1 LACFL
6 CFLSPNNAWLKKK
19 LLSVTPS
26 RLQNSIYDK
35 YYNLEGVVVMCCG
48 RVMVLSHRLSTVSR
62 YAQSFTMFA
71 FNICRGQGFT
81 YVIVNWHL
89 FTVLPIEE
97 RTEDTNQ
104 GIDFLKKENQ

>member
-1 LACFL
+1 
-6 CFLSPNNAWLKKK
+6 
-19 LLSVTPS
+19 
-26 RLQNSIYDK
+26 
-35 YYNLEGVVVMCCG
+35 MCCG